1 MLNRKNILEVQDI
14 SKPERKIPEKEIL
27 WPVQQGYSFDNTINN
42 DSSCFPNL
50 EAIVLRNS
58 INERAHPLNSF
69 GKAISNAFERIWIID
84 PYFLNPDKGT
94 QNDRIDIII
103 NWLIHP
109 EMLASDIKIL
119 TTNHGND
126 EKINNEIV
134 EKFKDFEVL
143 INNERLNSKKGDGCN
158 IEILFTLT
166 KNFNYIHDRFA
177 IIDNELWHFG
187 ATVGG
192 FHSSVN
198 AATRGWNA
206 SDHGAIEFFEL
217 VWNKCKLGSKT

>member
-1 MLNRKNILEVQDI
+1 MFNHKSILEVKNI
-14 SKPERKIPEKEIL
+14 SKPEREIPKKEIL
-27 WPVQQGYSFDNTINN
+27 WAVQQGCNFDNTIDK
-42 DSSCFPNL
+42 DSNCFPKL
-50 EAIVLRNS
+50 EAILLRNS
-58 INERAHPLNSF
+58 THESAHPLNSF

-94 QNDRIDIII
+94 QYDRIEIII
-103 NWLIHP
+103 DWLIQP

-119 TTNHGND
+119 TTNHGNT
-126 EKINNEIV
+126 EKENNHIV
-134 EKFKDFEVL
+134 EKFKEFQVL
-143 INNERLNSKKGDGCN
+143 INNERLKSKNGDGCN
-158 IEILFTLT
+158 IEILFSLT
-166 KNFNYIHDRFA
+166 KNFNFIHDRFA

-217 VWNKCKLGSKT
+217 VWNKCKLGSKS